1 MWVLILKV
9 VLMAVCAMQAAFET
23 VYYVHMLQLNSYR
36 GERYLNWMRG
46 ADDRSLPPRRLIA
59 ALPLAIIMMFGFEN
73 ANDGV
78 NVLEIGAY
86 AGAVLLCLIS
96 AIADRPRKAKK
107 PLVYT
112 PRVKR
117 LLVTIGLMEAALLA
131 LAFPFSNRVTGAM
144 LLVLVLL
151 PVMLVYAANIV
162 NSPIEKKI
170 AKGFTDDA
178 KRILASMPDL
188 KIIGIT
194 GSYGKTSAKNFLTT
208 LLSAKYNVLMT
219 PESYNT
225 PMGVV
230 RTVRERLRA
239 SHEIFICEMG
249 AKNKGDIKEICDI
262 VHPHH
267 GMITAIGE
275 QHLETFKTIDT
286 IIDTK
291 FELADALPEGGKV
304 FLNVDNEY
312 IAARE
317 TANNVRISYG
327 LKDGANYTATDIKT
341 DENGTTF
348 TVTAPDRETC
358 TYTTRLLGAHT
369 IQNLVG
375 CVAVA
380 HQLGMELAEMK
391 QPIRQMKPVEHRLQ
405 LLPNGYI
412 DDAYNS
418 NPAGF
423 RSALDVLGA
432 MENTRRVLVTPGM
445 VELGTRQEAL
455 NEELGAYAADRCDWA
470 VLVGEKQAPPLKKGL
485 LSAGFDEER
494 IFVAMDLHQGLSFV
508 HSLPPVERQIVL
520 LENDLPDNF

>member
-1 MWVLILKV
+1 MPMMILKG
-9 VLMAVCAMQAAFET
+9 VLMAVCALQAVFET
-23 VYYVHMLQLNSYR
+23 LYYVHMLQLNSYR
-36 GERYLNWMRG
+36 PERYLKWCRENEKKVCPGSRFVAM
-46 ADDRSLPPRRLIA
+46 I
-59 ALPLAIIMMFGFEN
+59 PLAVLMMFGL
-73 ANDGV
+73 GTGTV
-78 NVLEIGAY
+78 GIVAY
-86 AGAVLLCLIS
+86 AVSLFFCLIS
-96 AIADRPRKAKK
+96 AVLDRPKKAKK

-117 LLVTIGLMEAALLA
+117 LLTTQCILIAGLLTAAWFGYPQL
-131 LAFPFSNRVTGAM
+131 TGAM
-144 LLVLVLL
+144 LFLTVMAPVILVGL
-151 PVMLVYAANIV
+151 ANYI
-162 NSPIEKKI
+162 NSPIEKRI
-170 AKGFTDDA
+170 ADNFTKDA
-178 KRILASMPDL
+178 KRILSEMHSL

-194 GSYGKTSAKNFLTT
+194 GSYGKTSAKNFLAA

-239 SHEIFICEMG
+239 SDEIFVCEMG

-286 IIDTK
+286 IINTK
-291 FELADALPEGGKV
+291 FELVDALPSDGIA
-304 FLNVDNEY
+304 FLSTDNEY
-312 IAARE
+312 IAQRDVS
-317 TANNVRISYG
+317 NVRTVSYG
-327 LKDGANYTATDIKT
+327 LKGGASYTADRIVT

-348 TVTAPDRETC
+348 TVTAPDGETC
-358 TYTTRLLGAHT
+358 EFTTRLLGAHT

-380 HQLGMELAEMK
+380 HQLGMTLAEMK
-391 QPIRQMKPVEHRLQ
+391 QPIRQMKPVAHRLQ

-423 RSALDVLGA
+423 RSALDVLGS
-432 MENTRRVLVTPGM
+432 MQDTRRILVTPGM
-445 VELGTRQEAL
+445 VELGERQAVL
-455 NEELGAYAADRCDWA
+455 NEELGAYAAEKCDYA
-470 VLVGEKQAPPLKKGL
+470 VLVGERQAPPLRKGL
-485 LSAGFDEER
+485 LSAGFDEEK
-494 IFVAMDLHQGLSFV
+494 IFVAMDLHQAISYV
-508 HSLPPVERQIVL
+508 QSLPPVERQIVL